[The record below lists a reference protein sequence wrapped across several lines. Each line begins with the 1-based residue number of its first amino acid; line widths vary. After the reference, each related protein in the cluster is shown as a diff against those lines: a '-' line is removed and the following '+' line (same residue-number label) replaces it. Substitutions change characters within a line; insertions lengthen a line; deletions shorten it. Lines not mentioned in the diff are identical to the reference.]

1 MNKKQDKLVCNLLVP
16 EPDVRVENFKGPI
29 ESATTLISVAMQ
41 FSIRHHIMTW
51 GVMPYKLFGISVML
65 E

>member
-16 EPDVRVENFKGPI
+16 EPDVRVENFKWPI

-41 FSIRHHIMTW
+41 FSIRHLIVNCHI
-51 GVMPYKLFGISVML
+51 L
-65 E
+65 